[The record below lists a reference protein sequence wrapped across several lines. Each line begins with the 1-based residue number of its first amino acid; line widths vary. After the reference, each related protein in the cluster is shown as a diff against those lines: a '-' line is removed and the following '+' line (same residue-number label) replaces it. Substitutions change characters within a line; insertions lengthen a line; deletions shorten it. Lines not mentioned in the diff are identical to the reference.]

1 MDQCVART
9 VKLLRMPEVCAK
21 TSKSPS
27 SIYSDIGS
35 GRFPKP
41 IKIGRRTSAWIESEL
56 DTWIEERALLRDR
69 RVRP

>member
-27 SIYSDIGS
+27 SIYNDIGS